1 MHIDH
6 INIAA
11 PAELLE
17 QVKDFYCAVFDLADG
32 YRPNFSQSMG
42 YWLYAEDRPLIHLS
56 VKNVDYDNDIR
67 SHIDHVAF
75 RMTGLRAV
83 VKRLEANGIDFRIDQ
98 VPEIDMTQLFFK
110 DPAGNGLEA
119 NFVGET
125 L

>member
-1 MHIDH
+1 MRIDH

-17 QVKDFYCAVFDLADG
+17 QVKDFYCAVFDFTEG
-32 YRPNFSQSMG
+32 FRPDFSQSKG

-56 VKNVDYDNDIR
+56 VKDVYYGDDIR
-67 SHIDHVAF
+67 SHIDHIAF
-75 RMTGLRAV
+75 RMTGLRSVAD
-83 VKRLEANGIDFRIDQ
+83 RLEAIGIDFRADY
-98 VPEIDMTQLFFK
+98 VPEISMTQLFFR

-119 NFVGET
+119 NFVNEV